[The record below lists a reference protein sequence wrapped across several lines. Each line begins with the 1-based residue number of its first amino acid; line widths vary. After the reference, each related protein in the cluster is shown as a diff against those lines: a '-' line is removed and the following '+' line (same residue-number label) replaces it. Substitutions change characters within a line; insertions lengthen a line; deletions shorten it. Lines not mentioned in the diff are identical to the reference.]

1 MLPDELAALDAVA
14 ETVEIMRLQKLGV
27 LLNPECLGHLPHDQV
42 KRLSTRMVYDWRAKQ
57 VEGAKVWL
65 RRARYVAREYAWLS
79 ERSDT
84 FAPASSSMLHRLLP
98 ILFATSDR
106 PGRCLVAIDISD
118 AFVTVDQVTP
128 TLVTHR
134 APDGTET
141 VYALGKVLPGQ
152 QDGSER
158 WYTDFTKFLESQLG
172 IEACEAYP
180 TLLRSPNLESVLQVH
195 VDDVLAFTDTVY
207 AEKVLKPALLS
218 KYKIKFEMLCDPGDC
233 IEFLKRKLHLIG
245 PDQLLITPHPKYL
258 ERLCE
263 LLQIRTQAIKKTPML
278 ADLEKLDPT
287 PVLDPVSTKVY
298 RSAVGI
304 LLYLAHDLAECQC
317 TINMLASK
325 MSCPTQMSM
334 KGLRHLV
341 LYMQGTCNEGI
352 MLSKKEHGVG
362 LIGEQHGVAPL
373 LESFSD
379 ANWAS
384 NQVTRKS
391 ISSGVLAVNGNVLST
406 SSRSQRVIALSSG
419 ESELLASASVVCDAM
434 LARVCLGFCY
444 GMQTLP
450 SVFHHVDSTAALGAL
465 RRQGVG
471 KIRHLST
478 RILWQQSLTKSQVL
492 ITLKVP
498 TAVNVA
504 DLGTK
509 GLSRSRTL
517 MLKFMLSVYD
527 AEAGAYVGEGEYA
540 DHIQRDA
547 ARMAV
552 RRIKQSGG
560 SGVSKQM
567 IRQIVIATLCIEHAA
582 AACESD
588 VLGPCHGTTR
598 MSLMVF
604 VVTAVAVACSLQ
616 GCYSREQ
623 FASLWIAINVPQIL
637 LSAIF
642 LLINRL
648 LGIVLDTD
656 AFTCLVQRVTSI
668 AQPESEPTS
677 PSGSMPSLETVSSE
691 EEDIADA
698 HDENGSEHSQEPAAL
713 RAFEPEPLDGDFEGV
728 ETEPAMLAGDIEDIV
743 IPDDQNG
750 AASRRALASVPTIR
764 RWNGV
769 VCSTN

>member
-1 MLPDELAALDAVA
+1 
-14 ETVEIMRLQKLGV
+14 
-27 LLNPECLGHLPHDQV
+27 
-42 KRLSTRMVYDWRAKQ
+42 
-57 VEGAKVWL
+57 
-65 RRARYVAREYAWLS
+65 
-79 ERSDT
+79 
-84 FAPASSSMLHRLLP
+84 
-98 ILFATSDR
+98 
-106 PGRCLVAIDISD
+106 
-118 AFVTVDQVTP
+118 
-128 TLVTHR
+128 
-134 APDGTET
+134 
-141 VYALGKVLPGQ
+141 
-152 QDGSER
+152 
-158 WYTDFTKFLESQLG
+158 
-172 IEACEAYP
+172 
-180 TLLRSPNLESVLQVH
+180 
-195 VDDVLAFTDTVY
+195 
-207 AEKVLKPALLS
+207 
-218 KYKIKFEMLCDPGDC
+218 
-233 IEFLKRKLHLIG
+233 
-245 PDQLLITPHPKYL
+245 
-258 ERLCE
+258 
-263 LLQIRTQAIKKTPML
+263 
-278 ADLEKLDPT
+278 
-287 PVLDPVSTKVY
+287 
-298 RSAVGI
+298 
-304 LLYLAHDLAECQC
+304 
-317 TINMLASK
+317 
-325 MSCPTQMSM
+325 
-334 KGLRHLV
+334 
-341 LYMQGTCNEGI
+341 
-352 MLSKKEHGVG
+352 
-362 LIGEQHGVAPL
+362 
-373 LESFSD
+373 
-379 ANWAS
+379 
-384 NQVTRKS
+384 
-391 ISSGVLAVNGNVLST
+391 
-406 SSRSQRVIALSSG
+406 
-419 ESELLASASVVCDAM
+419 
-434 LARVCLGFCY
+434 
-444 GMQTLP
+444 MQTLP

-527 AEAGAYVGEGEYA
+527 AEAGAYVGESEYA

-623 FASLWIAINVPQIL
+623 FASLWITINVPQIL

-743 IPDDQNG
+743 IPDDQMELQVVVHLPAFLRLEGGMVWYVAPISGRRIHVYRNCG
-750 AASRRALASVPTIR
+750 GLRNARMVLQITEQQRLNSRFR
-764 RWNGV
+764 NFE
-769 VCSTN
+769 VCSLCRLRIEHTVRHFQPIDDEA